1 MGNSIDHGLFRKYVL
16 LAFGLSFSISGFAF
30 ATSGEPT
37 AEQQVQ
43 SVKDAKKIN
52 PAAVEVLPWPEP
64 PDDVRFLRGQR
75 FPAFP
80 G

>member
-37 AEQQVQ
+37 AEQQ
-43 SVKDAKKIN
+43 A
-52 PAAVEVLPWPEP
+52 
-64 PDDVRFLRGQR
+64 
-75 FPAFP
+75 
-80 G
+80 